1 MKAGQGPRFS
11 IRQQPIPYWLLSIPC
26 LSQIVGRRFDLLPVY
41 FVYAMR
47 VGVFILRQRS
57 NVEEQELMR
66 FGTKILGGA
75 FLSLATLV
83 TAVAPIAQA
92 QTQPAQTQSTQTQ
105 VVRYLGTVTAISG
118 DTLTVK
124 TDAGQ
129 VNQVEVP
136 ATAQLKRIAPG
147 QTDLTKAEILDFSSI
162 STGDRVLVTL
172 DPNAAGGATGS
183 TPQALRIIAIKQ
195 SDVAQKQKTEAEQW
209 NQGVHGLVKSVD
221 AAAGVVLVNTRVGAV
236 TKEVT
241 VNTTQATVLKRYA
254 PGSVRFD
261 QAQLAPIAAIQPGDQ
276 LWARGT
282 KNADGSAIAAEGVV
296 SGSFLSIAGTILSTD
311 AIGSTLTVKD
321 LATKK
326 PVTIRITADAQ
337 LRRLPDTMAAL
348 LAARLKGGPGGAGT
362 GSPGAGAGPAGN
374 GVPNGGG
381 GPPRNFSQGGGG
393 GAPRMDLE
401 TVLER
406 APIIQLATLQKG
418 DAVMIVATQ
427 DASGVSAVKLLAG
440 VEPLLEAPQAQDL
453 LSSWSLS
460 SGDSTAGVE

>member
-1 MKAGQGPRFS
+1 
-11 IRQQPIPYWLLSIPC
+11 
-26 LSQIVGRRFDLLPVY
+26 
-41 FVYAMR
+41 
-47 VGVFILRQRS
+47 
-57 NVEEQELMR
+57 
-66 FGTKILGGA
+66 
-75 FLSLATLV
+75 
-83 TAVAPIAQA
+83 
-92 QTQPAQTQSTQTQ
+92 
-105 VVRYLGTVTAISG
+105 VTAISG

-136 ATAQLKRIAPG
+136 STAQLKRIAPG
-147 QTDLTKAEILDFSSI
+147 QTDLTKAESLDFASI
-162 STGDRVLVTL
+162 AIGDRVLVTL
-172 DPNAAGGATGS
+172 DPNATGGATGA

-221 AAAGVVLVNTRVGAV
+221 AAGGVILVNSRVGAV

-241 VNTTQATVLKRYA
+241 VNTTTTTVLKRYA

-261 QAQLAPIAAIQPGDQ
+261 QAQPAPIAAIQAGDQ

-282 KNADGSAIAAEGVV
+282 KNADGSAIAADGIV
-296 SGSFLSIAGTILSTD
+296 SGSFLSIAGTILATD
-311 AIGSTLTVKD
+311 ATSSTLTVKD

-326 PVTIRITADAQ
+326 SVTIHITADAQ
-337 LRRLPDTMAAL
+337 LRRLPDTMAAV
-348 LAARLKGGPGGAGT
+348 LAARLKGGPGGAGAGSAGT
-362 GSPGAGAGPAGN
+362 GATGAGSAGN
-374 GVPNGGG
+374 GPPAGAG
-381 GPPRNFSQGGGG
+381 GPPRSFNQSGGQGGGG
-393 GAPRMDLE
+393 GASRMDLE

-406 APIIQLATLQKG
+406 APVIQLASLQKG
-418 DAVMIVATQ
+418 DAVMIVATE

-460 SGDSTAGVE
+460 SGDSAAGVD

>member
-1 MKAGQGPRFS
+1 
-11 IRQQPIPYWLLSIPC
+11 
-26 LSQIVGRRFDLLPVY
+26 
-41 FVYAMR
+41 
-47 VGVFILRQRS
+47 
-57 NVEEQELMR
+57 
-66 FGTKILGGA
+66 
-75 FLSLATLV
+75 
-83 TAVAPIAQA
+83 
-92 QTQPAQTQSTQTQ
+92 
-105 VVRYLGTVTAISG
+105 VTAING

-136 ATAQLKRIAPG
+136 TTAQLKRIAPG
-147 QTDLTKAEILDFSSI
+147 QTDLTKAEAFDFASI
-162 STGDRVLVTL
+162 ATGDRVLVTL
-172 DPNAAGGATGS
+172 DPNATGGATGA

-221 AAAGVVLVNTRVGAV
+221 AAAGVILVNTRVGAQ

-241 VNTTQATVLKRYA
+241 VNTTTATVLKRYA

-261 QAQLAPIAAIQPGDQ
+261 QAQPEPIAAIQPGDQ
-276 LWARGT
+276 LWARGA
-282 KNADGSAIAAEGVV
+282 KNADGSAIAADGIV

-311 AIGSTLTVKD
+311 ATGSTLTVKD

-326 PVTIRITADAQ
+326 PTTIRITADAQ
-337 LRRLPDTMAAL
+337 LRQLPDTMAAV
-348 LAARLKGGPGGAGT
+348 LAARLKSGSGGAGT
-362 GSPGAGAGPAGN
+362 GSAGAGAAGAGPAGN
-374 GVPNGGG
+374 GAPA
-381 GPPRNFSQGGGG
+381 GGG
-393 GAPRMDLE
+393 GAPRSFNQAGGASRMDLE

-406 APIIQLATLQKG
+406 APVIQLASLQKG
-418 DAVMIVATQ
+418 DAVMIVTTE

-460 SGDSTAGVE
+460 SGDSAAGVE

>member
-1 MKAGQGPRFS
+1 
-11 IRQQPIPYWLLSIPC
+11 
-26 LSQIVGRRFDLLPVY
+26 
-41 FVYAMR
+41 
-47 VGVFILRQRS
+47 
-57 NVEEQELMR
+57 
-66 FGTKILGGA
+66 
-75 FLSLATLV
+75 
-83 TAVAPIAQA
+83 
-92 QTQPAQTQSTQTQ
+92 
-105 VVRYLGTVTAISG
+105 VRYLGTVTAISG

-124 TDAGQ
+124 TDQGQ

-147 QTDLTKAEILDFSSI
+147 QTDLSKAENLDFASI
-162 STGDRVLVTL
+162 ATGDRVLVTV
-172 DPNAAGGATGS
+172 DPNATGGATGS

-195 SDVAQKQKTEAEQW
+195 SDVAQKQQNEAAQW

-221 AAAGVVLVNTRVGAV
+221 AAAGVIEVNTRVGAQ

-261 QAQLAPIAAIQPGDQ
+261 QAQTAPITAIQPGDQ

-282 KNADGSAIAAEGVV
+282 KNADGTAIAADGIV
-296 SGSFLSIAGTILSTD
+296 SGTFLSIAGAILVTD
-311 AIGSTLTVKD
+311 TTGSTLTVKD

-337 LRRLPDTMAAL
+337 LRRLPDTMAAV
-348 LAARLKGGPGGAGT
+348 LAARLKGGSG
-362 GSPGAGAGPAGN
+362 GAGAGSTGAGA
-374 GVPNGGG
+374 GSAGSGASAGGSG
-381 GPPRNFSQGGGG
+381 APRGFNQAG
-393 GAPRMDLE
+393 GASRMDLE

-406 APIIQLATLQKG
+406 APVIQLASLQKG
-418 DAVMIVATQ
+418 DAVMIVATE
-427 DASGVSAVKLLAG
+427 DSSGVSAVKLLAG

-460 SGDSTAGVE
+460 SGDSAAGVD